1 MELDPTPCYQA
12 MLRRDR
18 HFDGRFFVGVRTTG
32 VYCRPI
38 CPAPTPKRENVQFYA
53 CAAAAEAAGFR
64 PCLRCRPETSPG
76 TPAWLGSSAVVSR
89 ALRLIRDGALDGGD
103 VEQLAA
109 RLGIGGR
116 QLRRLFDKHLGASP
130 AAVARARRLHFA
142 RVLIDETDV
151 AMTEIAFS
159 AGFNSVRQFNHA
171 VRLTFARSPRQ
182 LRARRLRPGPV
193 RGSEGLTV
201 RLAYRPPFDWP
212 GLLRFLAG
220 RATPGVEVVRDGTYQ
235 RTLAID
241 DAAGWFSVEAE
252 PGQAALRLCL
262 HLPDCAAALPV
273 VERVRRMFDLTADPS
288 AVAAHLRRSTAL
300 RALVDAAPGLRVPG
314 AWDPFELTVRAIL
327 GQQVT
332 VKGATTLAGRLVAAF
347 GRPVALGD
355 GLTHLFPTAAV
366 LADADV
372 AAMGMPRARAETV
385 RALARAVADGSLVL
399 DAPLG
404 LDDALQR
411 LCAVPG
417 IGPWTAHYVAMRAFG
432 EPDAFPAGDLGL
444 RSALGNGAGPLAEA
458 AVVRAAEAWRPWRAY
473 AALHLWSSLDPEPPR
488 RTT

>member
-12 MLRRDR
+12 MLQRDR
-18 HFDGRFFVGVRTTG
+18 RFDGRFFVGVRTTG

-38 CPAPTPKRENVQFYA
+38 CPAPTPKLINVQFYA

-89 ALRLIRDGALDGGD
+89 AMRLIREGALDGGD

-151 AMTEIAFS
+151 AMTEIAFA

-171 VRLTFARSPRQ
+171 VRLTFDRSPRQ
-182 LRARRLRPGPV
+182 LRARRLRPGPP
-193 RGSEGLTV
+193 RGAEGLTV

-212 GLLRFLAG
+212 GMLRFLSG
-220 RATPGVEVVRDGTYQ
+220 RATPGVEVVRDGRYL
-235 RTLAID
+235 RTIEVD
-241 DAAGWFSVEAE
+241 GAAGWFAVEAE
-252 PGQAALRLCL
+252 PGQAALRLSL

-273 VERVRRMFDLTADPS
+273 VERVRRMFDLTADPT
-288 AVAAHLRRSTAL
+288 AVAAHLRRSAAL
-300 RALVDAAPGLRVPG
+300 RPLVDAAPGLRVPG
-314 AWDPFELTVRAIL
+314 AWDPFELAVRAIL

-332 VKGATTLAGRLVAAF
+332 VKGATTLAGRLAAAF
-347 GRPVALGD
+347 GRPVACSD
-355 GLTHLFPTAAV
+355 SLTHVFPTAAV
-366 LADADV
+366 LADADI

-385 RALARAVADGSLVL
+385 RVLARAVADGSLVL

-404 LDDALQR
+404 LDDALAR
-411 LCAVPG
+411 LRAVPG
-417 IGPWTAHYVAMRAFG
+417 IGPWTAQYVAMRAFG

-458 AVVRAAEAWRPWRAY
+458 AVARAAEAWRPWRAY
-473 AALHLWSSLDPEPPR
+473 AALHLWSSLDTAHTR